1 MINDKNILTVEGL
14 MGYTGF
20 SRKQIYKLTST
31 RRIPHYKPSGRKLFF
46 KKDEI
51 DEWITQGRVHTISEI
66 NSQIFE
72 SQNLFEK

>member
-14 MGYTGF
+14 MDYTGF

-51 DEWITQGRVHTISEI
+51 DEWITRGRVDPFDELSNEI
-66 NSQIFE
+66 I
-72 SQNLFEK
+72 

>member
-14 MGYTGF
+14 MDYTGF

-31 RRIPHYKPSGRKLFF
+31 RAIPHYKPSGRKLFF

-51 DEWITQGRVHTISEI
+51 DEWITLGKVKTLKEFGDENNQS
-66 NSQIFE
+66 
-72 SQNLFEK
+72 